1 MIQCS
6 FFCHWFFVLTFE
18 SKPDTQ
24 QCVNLHN
31 TFVRKNHNFL
41 EIMILLA
48 YVGGQWLC
56 GHSKTTHHLHKW
68 LSSASSTQH
77 LEFAPTSVTSCKS
90 PMAANRKENSMPT
103 PKFYWCFALA
113 SIEVMDCFFSPSPDL
128 LRMTP
133 FCLLERAPNLELWIV
148 FKIVVRNTA
157 PCIKIFW
164 NLALPYSQ
172 MDACWQVS
180 VTLSGIVPSVFCLK
194 VS

>member
-1 MIQCS
+1 MLEGSDSVAIAKP
-6 FFCHWFFVLTFE
+6 LTIYTNG
-18 SKPDTQ
+18 SQVPAPHSIWNLLLLLWQ
-24 QCVNLHN
+24 AVNP
-31 TFVRKNHNFL
+31 
-41 EIMILLA
+41 
-48 YVGGQWLC
+48 QWLRTERKILC
-56 GHSKTTHHLHKW
+56 QLPSFTGALPLPLLKW
-68 LSSASSTQH
+68 
-77 LEFAPTSVTSCKS
+77 
-90 PMAANRKENSMPT
+90 
-103 PKFYWCFALA
+103 W
-113 SIEVMDCFFSPSPDL
+113 IFFSPSPDL

-157 PCIKIFW
+157 LCIKIFW

>member
-1 MIQCS
+1 MIKCL

-31 TFVRKNHNFL
+31 TFVRKEHNFL

-48 YVGGQWLC
+48 CVGGQWLC

-68 LSSASSTQH
+68 FSSASSTQH

-90 PMAANRKENSMPT
+90 PMAVNRKENSMPT
-103 PKFYWCFALA
+103 PSFTGAVPLPLLKWW
-113 SIEVMDCFFSPSPDL
+113 IFFSASPDL